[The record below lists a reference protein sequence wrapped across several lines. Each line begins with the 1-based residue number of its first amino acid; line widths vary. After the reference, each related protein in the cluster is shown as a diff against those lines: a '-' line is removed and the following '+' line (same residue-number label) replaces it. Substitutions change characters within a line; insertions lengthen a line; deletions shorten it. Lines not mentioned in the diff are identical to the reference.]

1 MNSNVLVVDDDD
13 TLRGIVVRIL
23 SRHGFEVET
32 AQNGVEAL
40 AALREGFRGVVL
52 LDYTMPEL
60 DGYGTLK
67 TIKEERLLD
76 GITICMLTG
85 LEEPTES
92 LEELGSLVVNYI
104 TKPFSPEELISAVQ
118 DAAELASDLENTLW
132 LP

>member
-1 MNSNVLVVDDDD
+1 MNSNVLAVDDDE

-23 SRHGFEVET
+23 GRHGFVVET
-32 AQNGVEAL
+32 ADNGLGALEAL
-40 AALREGFRGVVL
+40 RNGFRGVIL
-52 LDYTMPEL
+52 LDYAMPEL

-67 TIKEERLLD
+67 AIKEEQLMD

-85 LEEPTES
+85 LEEPTDR
-92 LEELGSLVVNYI
+92 LEELGSMVVNYI

-118 DAAELASDLENTLW
+118 DAAELASDSDNRLW